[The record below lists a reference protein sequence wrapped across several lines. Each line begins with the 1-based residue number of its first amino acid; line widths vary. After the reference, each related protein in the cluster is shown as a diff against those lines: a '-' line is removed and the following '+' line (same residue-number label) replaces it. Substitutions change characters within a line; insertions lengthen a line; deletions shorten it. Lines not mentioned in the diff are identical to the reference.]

1 VKLFLCQAC
10 KLALMFENTDC
21 ERCGHRLG
29 YLPDRQILSAVE
41 PCGGNWIAVATP
53 DGRYRFCKNWEQRG
67 CNWMVPADSANA
79 LCAACCHNRTIP
91 DITDPTNHRR
101 WQKVEAAKRR
111 LIYSLIKLRLPLP
124 TVASGERE
132 PLVFDILSDV
142 SPGEKAVTGHD
153 SGVITISLSE
163 ADDAT
168 REQNRVSMGEAYRT
182 LLGHFRHEV
191 GHYYWNKLVRD
202 GGQIESCRAVF
213 GDDRLVNSP
222 DMILSFSHMMLK
234 SRLKICVGAFVDHRW
249 QRFQYLLLGVVNI
262 PKSVDEEVIHRLDIP
277 REETHGFTSVA
288 GRVVAAAGRERSF
301 LPALSIQRL
310 CDPPPL
316 RPASLAHSGS
326 LAKFPPDE

>member
-1 VKLFLCQAC
+1 
-10 KLALMFENTDC
+10 
-21 ERCGHRLG
+21 
-29 YLPDRQILSAVE
+29 
-41 PCGGNWIAVATP
+41 
-53 DGRYRFCKNWEQRG
+53 
-67 CNWMVPADSANA
+67 MVPADSANA
-79 LCAACCHNRTIP
+79 FCAACCHNRTIP

-213 GDDRLVNSP
+213 GDDRLDYGTALQRHYAEGPPSGWQDIFITAYASMHPWEDFAETFAHYIHIADTLETASCFGIRISPKIDNGTLEASADLDSYDANNFMALINAWAPLTFVVNSLNRSMGQP
-222 DMILSFSHMMLK
+222 DLYPFALS
-234 SRLKICVGAFVDHRW
+234 
-249 QRFQYLLLGVVNI
+249 
-262 PKSVDEEVIHRLDIP
+262 
-277 REETHGFTSVA
+277 
-288 GRVVAAAGRERSF
+288 
-301 LPALSIQRL
+301 LPAVDKLGYIDML
-310 CDPPPL
+310 VHDKL
-316 RPASLAHSGS
+316 RSSQTSQSSQPHIA
-326 LAKFPPDE
+326 

>member
-1 VKLFLCQAC
+1 
-10 KLALMFENTDC
+10 
-21 ERCGHRLG
+21 
-29 YLPDRQILSAVE
+29 
-41 PCGGNWIAVATP
+41 
-53 DGRYRFCKNWEQRG
+53 
-67 CNWMVPADSANA
+67 MVPADSANA

-153 SGVITISLSE
+153 AGVITISLSE

-202 GGQIESCRAVF
+202 GGHIESCRAVF
-213 GDDRLVNSP
+213 GDDRLDYGTALQRHYAEGPPSGWQDIVITAYASTHPWEDFAETFAHYIHIADTLETASSFGIRISPKIDNGTLEANTDFDSYGANNFTALINAWAPLTFVVNSLNRSMGQP
-222 DMILSFSHMMLK
+222 DLYPF
-234 SRLKICVGAFVDHRW
+234 
-249 QRFQYLLLGVVNI
+249 
-262 PKSVDEEVIHRLDIP
+262 
-277 REETHGFTSVA
+277 
-288 GRVVAAAGRERSF
+288 
-301 LPALSIQRL
+301 ALS
-310 CDPPPL
+310 PPAVDKLGYIDMLVHAKL
-316 RPASLAHSGS
+316 RSSQTS
-326 LAKFPPDE
+326 Q